1 MKHPRSID
9 LRTEMSAPFKP
20 ARARDASYDLWRL
33 IGDLPQYEILGGT
46 CPKCGN
52 VGWLDM
58 DVVRRKVGA
67 DMSLNHF
74 KEKLVCQ
81 CGNRE
86 GNRLMIGTLAR

>member
-9 LRTEMSAPFKP
+9 LHTEMSAPFKP
-20 ARARDASYDLWRL
+20 ARARNASYDLWRL

-46 CPKCGN
+46 YPKCEN

-58 DVVRRKVGA
+58 DVVGRKVGT

-74 KEKLVCQ
+74 
-81 CGNRE
+81 
-86 GNRLMIGTLAR
+86 